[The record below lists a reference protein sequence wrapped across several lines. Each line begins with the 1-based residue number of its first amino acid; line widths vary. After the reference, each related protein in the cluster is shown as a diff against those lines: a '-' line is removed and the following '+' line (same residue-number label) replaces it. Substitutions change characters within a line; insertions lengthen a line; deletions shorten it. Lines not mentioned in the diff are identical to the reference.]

1 MMSIVLDEFKRA
13 LTVAL
18 GYRLSL
24 IWILR
29 LLARISLVGVT
40 PTVIFVHFMDN
51 SSTIPTSCVTWA
63 RSISIGIRDRP
74 IRAMLSTRTMVWHIA

>member
-1 MMSIVLDEFKRA
+1 MMSIVFDDFKRA

-51 SSTIPTSCVTWA
+51 SSTIPTSGVTWA
-63 RSISIGIRDRP
+63 RSIGIRDRP